1 MSVKKVVISPDN
13 TKALAFFDDL
23 NRRKEAML
31 KRIENSAIV
40 HRVSKVVNR
49 DSK

>member
-31 KRIENSAIV
+31 KRIEDSPIV
-40 HRVSKVVNR
+40 NRVSKVVNR
-49 DSK
+49 ANK